1 MAQILENSLSQEVA
15 SLPNKLYFDKD
26 TATGNMGRVGDIFV
40 RSMDMVTAGGEMAE
54 MQDNEGQ
61 ISTEKRV
68 RDDGMMEI

>member
-1 MAQILENSLSQEVA
+1 
-15 SLPNKLYFDKD
+15 
-26 TATGNMGRVGDIFV
+26 MGIVGDIFV